1 MGTDTAEK
9 KGGRAVIGYNRSP
22 WWWVPSL
29 FFTEGM
35 PYVLANTV
43 SVVLFKRLGLSNA
56 DIALYTSWLYL
67 PWIIKPLWSP
77 LVEILKT
84 KRFWIV
90 LTQIFMGAALACVGL
105 MLPGPDPF
113 RYGLVFFWLLAFS
126 SATHDIAADGFYML
140 GMPQYQQSAFIGVRT
155 IFYRLASITAQG
167 GLVVLAG
174 LLERRFGSIAAGWS
188 VTFLMLAA
196 LVLAMGIYHALV
208 LPRPAMDAPVFRK
221 ESGQGIAGF
230 LEPFRTFF
238 LKKGILA
245 ILAFLFFYRFAE
257 AQLLKMVAPFLL
269 DPRSAGGL
277 ALTTEQVGVIYGTIG
292 VALSMTGGLLGGY
305 VISRKGLKF
314 WLWIMVGIMHLPDL
328 LFLYLSWAMPQNLYG
343 IALCVALEQFGY
355 GFGFTAYSLFVI
367 MISDGPY
374 KTAHYAIA
382 TGIMALGMM
391 IPGMLSGRLQ
401 EMLGYRHFFLWI
413 ITATIPGLIVPAL
426 VRIDKDFGRRPDHE

>member
-1 MGTDTAEK
+1 MTETETAAK
-9 KGGRAVIGYNRSP
+9 SKAVTGRGRSP

-43 SVVLFKRLGLSNA
+43 SVVLFKRLGFSNA

-77 LVEILKT
+77 LIEIFRT

-90 LTQIFMGAALACVGL
+90 LTQIAMGAALACVGL
-105 MLPGPDPF
+105 ALPCSDPF
-113 RYGLVFFWLLAFS
+113 RYGLAFFWLLAFS

-140 GMPQYQQSAFIGVRT
+140 GMAQYQQSAFIGVRT

-167 GLVVLAG
+167 ALVVLAG
-174 LLERRFGSIAAGWS
+174 MLEKHFGNIATGWS
-188 VTFLMLAA
+188 VTFLMIAA
-196 LVLAMGIYHALV
+196 VILAMGIYHALV
-208 LPRPAMDAPVFRK
+208 LPRPIADAPTSRK
-221 ESGQGIAGF
+221 EAGQGIAGF

-238 LKKGILA
+238 LKKDILA

-269 DPRSAGGL
+269 DLRSAGGL
-277 ALTTEQVGVIYGTIG
+277 GLATEQVGVIYGTVG

-305 VISRKGLKF
+305 VISRRGLKF
-314 WLWIMVGIMHLPDL
+314 WLWIMVGIMHVPDL
-328 LFLYLSWAMPQNLYG
+328 LFVYLSWSLPENLYG

-401 EMLGYRHFFLWI
+401 EMLGYQNFFLWI
-413 ITATIPGLIVPAL
+413 IVSTIPGLIVPAL
-426 VRIDKDFGRRPDHE
+426 VRIDKDFGRRTDHG